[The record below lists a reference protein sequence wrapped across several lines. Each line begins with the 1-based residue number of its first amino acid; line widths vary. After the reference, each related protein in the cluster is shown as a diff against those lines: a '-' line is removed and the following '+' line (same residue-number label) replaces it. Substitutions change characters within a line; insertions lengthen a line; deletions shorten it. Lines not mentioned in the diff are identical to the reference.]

1 MHSLRP
7 MMAALLTVCAWT
19 VGGSGAARADAS
31 RFVADIGNEPSSLDP
46 QVQWNPDSYYVYR
59 NIFDNLVT
67 RDDSGK
73 IVPEGATAWK
83 YVSDTEIEFTLRND
97 IPFHDGS
104 KLTGDD
110 VVFSVK
116 RIVDPKFASP
126 QQGQFNKI
134 V

>member
-7 MMAALLTVCAWT
+7 MMAALLALCGLMGALTVA
-19 VGGSGAARADAS
+19 GSGAARADGG
-31 RFVADIGNEPSSLDP
+31 RLVVDIGNEPSSLDP

-73 IVPEGATAWK
+73 IVPEVATAWK
-83 YVSDTEIEFTLRND
+83 YVSDTEIEFTLRDD
-97 IPFHDGS
+97 ITFHDGS
-104 KLTGDD
+104 KLTPDD

-126 QQGQFNKI
+126 
-134 V
+134 